1 MESLKSIFNSINT
14 PPHSSSLV
22 ALIGLVMKHS
32 KLFILPVNPEIH
44 SPRSRWAESAN
55 MTSANAVQAGSV
67 GLHIAYTS
75 VHVWAEYM

>member
-1 MESLKSIFNSINT
+1 
-14 PPHSSSLV
+14 
-22 ALIGLVMKHS
+22 MKHS

-55 MTSANAVQAGSV
+55 MTSANAVQAGNV